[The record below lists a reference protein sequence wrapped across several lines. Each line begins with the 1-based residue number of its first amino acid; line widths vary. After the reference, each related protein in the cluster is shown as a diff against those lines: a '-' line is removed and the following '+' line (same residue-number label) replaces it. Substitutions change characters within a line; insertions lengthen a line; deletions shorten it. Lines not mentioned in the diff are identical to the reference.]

1 MQQPILQFGNHGSCF
16 VYSKPPPRVA
26 SDSSWHGHIHYPE
39 LKEWGAAV
47 DEEELFLTSE
57 LEEFEDISVDSVWKE
72 GYQPPRLP
80 ARDIAEDNHIVRPAP
95 AVETVKRRASTDL
108 GKPLVETEEPPR
120 KRRRLDDDSLYTAL
134 PQPHFLPSPSK
145 LRSLQTPIVDSAG
158 LNAPRKTRPI
168 SPHSAG
174 SLKDYLEDP
183 YARAAW
189 IVPVRGFLP
198 WDCSSACMLSTKVAQ
213 GEPEQHKDQQLLLPC
228 PLGGGCDDMNVEGR
242 SDITWTAD
250 ALAAFWN
257 FLLSLRSAC
266 TLGPLSLSFH
276 AASASH
282 TGRSASSFPSAGHAQ
297 DTHSSGAHSRNTGTA
312 TDARPHNLLSVDHI
326 KVYHDAPYSTQIRNV
341 LAAWRYTYSCSRG
354 AAASDSAQ
362 LNGLDIDNHDSN
374 TMHSPERAVA
384 GHTGRI
390 RLFKGAKL
398 VLVNERSK
406 GILIS

>member
-1 MQQPILQFGNHGSCF
+1 M
-16 VYSKPPPRVA
+16 YSKPPPRVA
-26 SDSSWHGHIHYPE
+26 PDSSWHAHIHYPV
-39 LKEWGAAV
+39 LKDWGAAV
-47 DEEELFLTSE
+47 DEEELFLISE
-57 LEEFEDISVDSVWKE
+57 LEEFEDISVDSIWKK

-80 ARDIAEDNHIVRPAP
+80 ARDNAEDTHIERLAA
-95 AVETVKRRASTDL
+95 AVENVKRRASTDL
-108 GKPLVETEEPPR
+108 SKPLLETEEPPR

-134 PQPHFLPSPSK
+134 PQPHLLPSPST
-145 LRSLQTPIVDSAG
+145 LHSLQAPVVDSAG

-174 SLKDYLEDP
+174 SLKNYLEDP

-189 IVPVRGFLP
+189 IVPVRGVLP

-213 GEPEQHKDQQLLLPC
+213 GEPEQYKGQQLLLPC
-228 PLGGGCDDMNVEGR
+228 PPGGGYDDMNVEGR
-242 SDITWTAD
+242 AVITWTAD
-250 ALAAFWN
+250 ALSAFWN
-257 FLLSLRSAC
+257 FLLSLRLAC

-276 AASASH
+276 AASSSH
-282 TGRSASSFPSAGHAQ
+282 SGRSVSSFPSAGHAQ
-297 DTHSSGAHSRNTGTA
+297 DTHSSGAHSRSTGAA
-312 TDARPHNLLSVDHI
+312 TDAQPHTLLSVDHI
-326 KVYHDAPYSTQIRNV
+326 KVYHDAQYTIQIRNV

-374 TMHSPERAVA
+374 TTHTLERAMA

-398 VLVNERSK
+398 VLVDERSK